1 MRRLRSLLLL
11 PLLAALGACGD
22 AATAPTDH
30 DLLGTWS
37 LEPTPA
43 LLPDGGIRQMTVQFG
58 PDGRYTLTATW
69 VPGAGVQP
77 LRYDKSVGS
86 MTTTRGAIRFHPAG
100 AVALGRSTAA
110 AGDTGPDPFTWGLRQ
125 PVSYQ
130 VLGDQLVL
138 HLPAPAQAPVVLTRR
153 E

>member
-1 MRRLRSLLLL
+1 MLRLRSLLI
-11 PLLAALGACGD
+11 PLLAALAACGD
-22 AATAPTDH
+22 AATAPADRE
-30 DLLGTWS
+30 LLGTWS

-43 LLPDGGIRQMTVQFG
+43 LLPDGGIREMTVQFG
-58 PDGRYTLTATW
+58 ADGRYTLETATW
-69 VPGAGVQP
+69 SPGAGAQP
-77 LRYDKSVGS
+77 LSYGKSVGS
-86 MTTTRGAIRFHPAG
+86 VSSSRGALLFHPEG

-130 VLGDQLVL
+130 IVGDQLVL